1 MLTKAEKS
9 CEGRKSPDRYTR
21 TLAQGK
27 KKKKNLTGKDT
38 REYELMIIP
47 QGAQQLQGTAELQ
60 VHCE

>member
-1 MLTKAEKS
+1 MRA
-9 CEGRKSPDRYTR
+9 GRAR
-21 TLAQGK
+21 TDILESWLREK